1 MHNTDAVILL
11 VEDNDTDIE
20 LTQLSFERSGFAVK
34 LHVVRDGE
42 QCIEFL
48 KKSGAYADAPTPQ
61 LVLLDLHMP
70 RMGGLEVLKEINT
83 CPELRMQPVVVLTTS
98 GHDADV
104 CEAYRQRCSGYI
116 VKPIGFTA
124 FAEAIRLLLS
134 YWLTLISLPPR
145 DVTATGSWRRL

>member
-1 MHNTDAVILL
+1 MYDSDAVILL

-48 KKSGAYADAPTPQ
+48 KKSGAYVDAPTPQ
-61 LVLLDLHMP
+61 LILLDLHMP
-70 RMGGLEVLKEINT
+70 RMGGLEVLKEINA
-83 CPELRMQPVVVLTTS
+83 CPQLRMQPVVVLTTS
-98 GHDADV
+98 GHEVDV

-134 YWLTLISLPPR
+134 YWLTLVLLPPR
-145 DVTATGSWRRL
+145 DMSSTGT